1 MSDYCHYKVLRVP
14 FDKYFP
20 NINPFDFEEEHSQ
33 IFCNKPGYFIIS
45 PTEIPYI
52 DFIIKYEFDYEAG
65 DWGKIRNLYP
75 SEMIIYYDIFK
86 LLIPNID
93 MTDVHLV
100 EYCWYD
106 GYEAPNYYDISN
118 DDFYQQVE
126 FIDGVTKNVCN

>member
-1 MSDYCHYKVLRVP
+1 M
-14 FDKYFP
+14 
-20 NINPFDFEEEHSQ
+20 
-33 IFCNKPGYFIIS
+33 IS

-52 DFIIKYEFDYEAG
+52 DFIIKYEFDCEAG

-75 SEMIIYYDIFK
+75 SEMIVYYDIFK

-106 GYEAPNYYDISN
+106 GYEAPDYYDISN
-118 DDFYQQVE
+118 DDFYQ
-126 FIDGVTKNVCN
+126 